1 MPDWREIVSKGL
13 SGLKLGAGE
22 KEEVHAELAA
32 HLEES
37 YEVFCK
43 EGLPEK
49 EAVHR
54 TFEQVAD
61 WQDLRREIFI
71 AKRSG
76 HPMQKR
82 VQQLWTPGF
91 LTMALSMIF
100 LVTLQGLGFQARVVS
115 WNGPRTTLLNLPWLL
130 SLPFFGALG
139 AYLSS
144 RAGGSRRTVLL
155 ASTFPALALTG
166 AFLSMFPIGFAME
179 QTLAQVA
186 DWQDLCRKIQIA
198 RTVKENLMNDRVRQ
212 LWLPGL
218 LTFMLSTGTLA
229 LLQIFGPKPW
239 VVALRGVLP
248 VGLMYVPWLLSLP
261 LVGAMGAF
269 LSYRAGGSQRTVF
282 SSIVFPVVP
291 FLASILLVLP
301 VSLIFDRFIAHN
313 IAPMSLVM
321 ALLGWVLLPGV
332 ALLAGGLPAQFFFSR
347 RLNPRRV
354 VSG

>member
-1 MPDWREIVSKGL
+1 MLDWQKLVRQRL
-13 SGLKLGAGE
+13 SGLALDGPE
-22 KEEVHAELAA
+22 KDEVHAELAA

-37 YEVFCK
+37 YESLRTK
-43 EGLPEK
+43 GLL
-49 EAVHR
+49 
-54 TFEQVAD
+54 EQA
-61 WQDLRREIFI
+61 
-71 AKRSG
+71 A
-76 HPMQKR
+76 MQ
-82 VQQLWTPGF
+82 
-91 LTMALSMIF
+91 
-100 LVTLQGLGFQARVVS
+100 
-115 WNGPRTTLLNLPWLL
+115 
-130 SLPFFGALG
+130 
-139 AYLSS
+139 
-144 RAGGSRRTVLL
+144 
-155 ASTFPALALTG
+155 
-166 AFLSMFPIGFAME
+166 

-186 DWQDLCRKIQIA
+186 DWQDLRRKIQIA
-198 RTVKENLMNDRVRQ
+198 RTRKENMMNDRVRQ

-269 LSYRAGGSQRTVF
+269 LSYRAGGSRRAIF
-282 SSIVFPVVP
+282 SSIVFPVMP

-332 ALLAGGLPAQFFFSR
+332 ALLAGGLPRQLFFSR

>member
-37 YEVFCK
+37 YESLRTK
-43 EGLPEK
+43 GLPEQA
-49 EAVHR
+49 AVQQ
-54 TFEQVAD
+54 TLAQVTD
-61 WQDLRREIFI
+61 WQDLR
-71 AKRSG
+71 
-76 HPMQKR
+76 
-82 VQQLWTPGF
+82 
-91 LTMALSMIF
+91 
-100 LVTLQGLGFQARVVS
+100 
-115 WNGPRTTLLNLPWLL
+115 
-130 SLPFFGALG
+130 
-139 AYLSS
+139 
-144 RAGGSRRTVLL
+144 
-155 ASTFPALALTG
+155 
-166 AFLSMFPIGFAME
+166 
-179 QTLAQVA
+179 
-186 DWQDLCRKIQIA
+186 RKIQIA
-198 RTVKENLMNDRVRQ
+198 RTVKENLMNDRARQ
-212 LWLPGL
+212 LWLPGI

-332 ALLAGGLPAQFFFSR
+332 ALLAGGFPAQFFFLRRLDSR
-347 RLNPRRV
+347 RIAG
-354 VSG
+354 S

>member
-1 MPDWREIVSKGL
+1 MPDWRELVSKGL

-32 HLEES
+32 HLEET
-37 YEVFCK
+37 YK
-43 EGLPEK
+43 ALRARGLPEQA
-49 EAVHR
+49 AVQQ
-54 TFEQVAD
+54 TLAQVTD
-61 WQDLRREIFI
+61 WQDLR
-71 AKRSG
+71 
-76 HPMQKR
+76 
-82 VQQLWTPGF
+82 
-91 LTMALSMIF
+91 
-100 LVTLQGLGFQARVVS
+100 
-115 WNGPRTTLLNLPWLL
+115 
-130 SLPFFGALG
+130 
-139 AYLSS
+139 
-144 RAGGSRRTVLL
+144 
-155 ASTFPALALTG
+155 
-166 AFLSMFPIGFAME
+166 
-179 QTLAQVA
+179 
-186 DWQDLCRKIQIA
+186 RKIQIA
-198 RTVKENLMNDRVRQ
+198 RTVKENLMNDRARQ
-212 LWLPGL
+212 LWLPGI

-269 LSYRAGGSQRTVF
+269 LSYRAGGSRRARF
-282 SSIVFPVVP
+282 SLLVFPGIP

-301 VSLIFDRFIAHN
+301 VSLIFGRFIAHN

-347 RLNPRRV
+347 RLNTRRV

>member
-1 MPDWREIVSKGL
+1 MLNWQKLVRQRL
-13 SGLKLGAGE
+13 SGLALDGPE
-22 KEEVHAELAA
+22 KNEVHAELAA

-37 YEVFCK
+37 YESLRTK
-43 EGLPEK
+43 GLPEQ
-49 EAVHR
+49 A
-54 TFEQVAD
+54 A
-61 WQDLRREIFI
+61 
-71 AKRSG
+71 
-76 HPMQKR
+76 MQ
-82 VQQLWTPGF
+82 
-91 LTMALSMIF
+91 
-100 LVTLQGLGFQARVVS
+100 
-115 WNGPRTTLLNLPWLL
+115 
-130 SLPFFGALG
+130 
-139 AYLSS
+139 
-144 RAGGSRRTVLL
+144 
-155 ASTFPALALTG
+155 
-166 AFLSMFPIGFAME
+166 

-269 LSYRAGGSQRTVF
+269 LSYRAGGSRRAIF
-282 SSIVFPVVP
+282 SSIVFPVMP

-313 IAPMSLVM
+313 IARMSLVM

-347 RLNPRRV
+347 RLNPLRV